1 MSPEL
6 KRKIL
11 ATQRLHGW
19 CMLDKAEHLALL
31 VQDST
36 PAKIV
41 EIGVYGGRSLI
52 PMALAA
58 QTYGGSVYG
67 IDPWK
72 NEACLEGTQDPAN
85 AKWWGDL
92 DLEMIYQ
99 HAKEA
104 INAFGVADVVRL
116 MRMTDTEAL
125 GHFGDEEIGVLHV
138 DGNHSAEV
146 SQRYIKEWGPK
157 IEPGGY
163 LIMDDTDW
171 PSQAET
177 VKLIESHYARVTVK
191 PSWAIYRKE

>member
-11 ATQRLHGW
+11 ATQKLHGW

-31 VQDST
+31 VQDAT
-36 PAKIV
+36 PSKIV

-58 QTYGGSVYG
+58 KTYGGTVYG
-67 IDPWK
+67 IDPWS

-85 AKWWGDL
+85 AEWWAKL
-92 DLEMIYQ
+92 DIEMIYQ
-99 HAKEA
+99 CAVEA
-104 INAFGVADVVRL
+104 VNAFGVADVVRL
-116 MRMTDTEAL
+116 MRMRDEEAL
-125 GHFGDEEIGVLHV
+125 GYFGDEEIGLLHV
-138 DGNHSAEV
+138 DGNHSNEV
-146 SQRYIKEWGPK
+146 SRRYVEQWGPK

-163 LIMDDTDW
+163 LVMDDIDW

-177 VKLIESHYARVTVK
+177 VKLIESQYARVTIK